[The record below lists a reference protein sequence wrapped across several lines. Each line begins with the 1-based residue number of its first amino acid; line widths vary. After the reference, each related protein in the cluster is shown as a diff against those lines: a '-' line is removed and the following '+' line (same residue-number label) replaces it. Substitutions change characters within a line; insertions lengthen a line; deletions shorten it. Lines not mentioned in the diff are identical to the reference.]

1 MRKLWVVATHEY
13 LKITRKR
20 SFLFGTLAMPLFFV
34 VIMALTVVIFVANED
49 QRPIGYVDQAGLLKA
64 VTSLPPAEDDG
75 PYPVELLAYADETQA
90 RAALDNGRLQAYYVL
105 PADYLTSHKV
115 QLYYLDKR
123 PSNAALH
130 HFDNLMRANL
140 AASLPAEVAAR
151 ARQGINL
158 TARSADGRQ
167 EVSGQ
172 SIVNL
177 FVPFFIGLFFS
188 IVVLSSGTY
197 LLEAVT
203 DEKESRTIEVMA
215 TSMTPGQLI
224 GGKAIGLMAVA
235 LTQIGILLGTI
246 VIGVMVGAQFI
257 EALREFS
264 MPWSML
270 LTLALFF
277 LPTFALIAGMML
289 AVGSMVTETRQ
300 GQQIAGALNM
310 LFTLPFFFFIVFF
323 SAPNSPLATILTIF
337 PTTSFLTVALRWGMT
352 TIPAWEMI
360 AGWLS
365 VTVSALGMVW
375 AASRIFRV
383 GMLRYGQRLDLK
395 SMLRAVRSGA
405 EG

>member
-1 MRKLWVVATHEY
+1 MRKLWTVARHEY
-13 LKITRKR
+13 VKITRKR
-20 SFLFGTLAMPLFFV
+20 SFMLGTLAMPLFFV
-34 VIMALTVVIFVANED
+34 VIMALTIVALVAGED
-49 QRPIGYVDQAGLLKA
+49 QRPVGYVDQAGLLKT
-64 VTSLPPAEDDG
+64 VPSLPPAASDG
-75 PYPVELLAYADETQA
+75 PNPVELLAFANEGQA
-90 RAALDNGRLQAYYVL
+90 RAALEEGRLQAYYVL
-105 PADYLTSHKV
+105 PADYLTSHDV
-115 QLYYLDKR
+115 QLFYWDKQLR
-123 PSNAALH
+123 GAAQRR
-130 HFDNLMRANL
+130 FDNLVRANL
-140 AASLPAEVAAR
+140 TAALPAEVAAR
-151 ARQGINL
+151 AQQGFDL

-167 EVSGQ
+167 EVGGESF
-172 SIVNL
+172 VNF

-224 GGKAIGLMAVA
+224 GGKAIGLLAVA
-235 LTQIGILLGTI
+235 LTQIGILLITI
-246 VIGVMVGAQFI
+246 VVGVLVGAQFI
-257 EALREFS
+257 EELRGLS
-264 MPWSML
+264 LPWSML
-270 LTLALFF
+270 LTLAWFF

-310 LFTLPFFFFIVFF
+310 LFTLPFFFMVVFL

-337 PTTSFLTVALRWGMT
+337 PTTSFLTIALRWSLT

-360 AGWLS
+360 VGWVL
-365 VTVSALGMVW
+365 VTVSAVCMVW
-375 AASRIFRV
+375 AAARIFHV

-395 SMLRAVRSGA
+395 SMLRAVRTGA

>member
-1 MRKLWVVATHEY
+1 L
-13 LKITRKR
+13 L
-20 SFLFGTLAMPLFFV
+20 GTLAMPLFFAAIMVLV
-34 VIMALTVVIFVANED
+34 VVVMVAGED
-49 QRPIGYVDQAGLLKA
+49 QRPIGYVDHAGVLTT
-64 VTSLPPAEDDG
+64 VTSLPPSEDDG
-75 PYPVELLAYADETQA
+75 PNPVALVAFADEAQA
-90 RAALDNGRLQAYYVL
+90 RAALEEGRLQAYYVL
-105 PADYLTSHKV
+105 SADYLTSRNA
-115 QLYYLDKR
+115 QLVYWEKAPR
-123 PSNAALH
+123 GPAQRR
-130 HFDNLMRANL
+130 FDNLVRANL
-140 AASLPAEVAAR
+140 AAALPAEVAAR

-167 EVSGQ
+167 EVGGQ

-177 FVPFFIGLFFS
+177 LVPFFIGLFFT
-188 IVVLSSGTY
+188 IVVLSSGAY

-235 LTQIGILLGTI
+235 LTQIGILLVTI
-246 VIGVMVGAQFI
+246 VIGVFVGAQFI
-257 EALREFS
+257 EALRGFS
-264 MPWSML
+264 IPWSML

-337 PTTSFLTVALRWGMT
+337 PTTSFLTIALRWGMT
-352 TIPAWEMI
+352 SIPAWEMI
-360 AGWLS
+360 VGWLS
-365 VTVSALGMVW
+365 VTVSALFMVW

-383 GMLRYGQRLDLK
+383 GMLSYGQRLDLK
-395 SMLRAVRSGA
+395 SMLRAVRTGA

>member
-13 LKITRKR
+13 AKITRKR

-34 VIMALTVVIFVANED
+34 VIMALTIVAFVAGED
-49 QRPIGYVDQAGLLKA
+49 QRPIGYVDQAGMLKV
-64 VTSLPPAEDDG
+64 VTSLPPTEDDG
-75 PYPVELLAYADETQA
+75 PNPVKLLAFADEPQA
-90 RAALDNGRLQAYYVL
+90 RAALDNGQLQAYYVL
-105 PADYLTSHKV
+105 PADYLTTHNV
-115 QLYYLDKR
+115 QLYYWDKQ
-123 PSNAALH
+123 PSSAALRR
-130 HFDNLMRANL
+130 FDNLVRANL
-140 AASLPAEVAAR
+140 AAALPAEVAAR

-167 EVSGQ
+167 EVGGQ

-177 FVPFFIGLFFS
+177 LVPFFIGLFFTM
-188 IVVLSSGTY
+188 VVLSSGAY

-235 LTQIGILLGTI
+235 LTQIGILLVTI
-246 VIGVMVGAQFI
+246 VIGVFVGAQFI
-257 EALREFS
+257 EALRGFS
-264 MPWSML
+264 IPWSML

-337 PTTSFLTVALRWGMT
+337 PTTAFLTIALRWGIT
-352 TIPAWEMI
+352 TIPVWEMI
-360 AGWLS
+360 VGWLS
-365 VTVSALGMVW
+365 VTTSALVMVW

-395 SMLRAVRSGA
+395 SMLHAVRTGA